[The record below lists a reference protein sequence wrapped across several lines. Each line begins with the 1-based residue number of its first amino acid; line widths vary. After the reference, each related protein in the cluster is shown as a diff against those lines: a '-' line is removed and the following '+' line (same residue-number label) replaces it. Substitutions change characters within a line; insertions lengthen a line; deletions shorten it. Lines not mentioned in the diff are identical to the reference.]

1 MAFWDNL
8 EDNMRTLRGFGLLA
22 LALAPLPVSACS
34 LTGPLDGY
42 ATGDR
47 PDAATIPDASSEET
61 GAPPC
66 KPGYTDCDGDPSNGC
81 EANLQQDPEH
91 CGSCATSCAA
101 ESAETACVSG
111 ACVIL
116 SCVENHDDCDGNPS
130 NGCEVD
136 LTSSPAHC
144 GACNTP
150 CQIQHA
156 DPVCVDK
163 VCAIGTCVDGWGDCN
178 GNVDDGCETNVK
190 ADSKQHCGACNQV
203 CQAVGNSTP
212 FCNFGACVFYC
223 KSGYGDCDKEAA
235 NGCEVDVFNDV
246 ANCGA
251 CGHVCS
257 SVHGTAACAGGNCS
271 ILCEPNFDNCDND
284 ITDGCETDLQNDVL
298 HCGSCSNACTP
309 PDGASATCVQSKCGF
324 ACLADRGNCNA
335 QDADGCE
342 TYLLTDADNCG
353 SCGHSCAGAAC
364 INGYCE
370 LTTLSDS
377 LTSPYA
383 IAVDNT
389 YVYWTDTVEGSVY
402 RQDKDGS
409 LPADRIAKPGSAGIA
424 LAVDSHRVFFS
435 TSSNIQSFNKL
446 TSVVQELASGQV
458 NVRAIAVDSS
468 SVYWVTG
475 GTTGTDGTLMKV
487 NIDGT
492 NLQELASSQPQPAGI
507 ALFGTAVY
515 WSNQGTW
522 SGADYNNDGSIWK
535 YSPSAVPPTVEFAAS
550 QPRPIGLAIDGT
562 SVVWANRQNGSLYRK
577 DTSGG
582 APVFLLAGQTFGE
595 DLVIND
601 GVAYWTYPGDAPSS
615 GAVMRFPLA
624 AGTARAVAPL
634 QNYPRRVAVDG
645 SYVYWTVAGASEGEG
660 AVYRVVK

>member
-1 MAFWDNL
+1 LTPLTFWDSL
-8 EDNMRTLRGFGLLA
+8 EDDMRMIRGYAPFPLVLA
-22 LALAPLPVSACS
+22 SLPASACS

-47 PDAATIPDASSEET
+47 PDAAALPDASSEDT

-66 KPGYTDCDGDPSNGC
+66 DPGYTDCDGDPSNGC
-81 EANLQQDPEH
+81 EVNLQKDPEH
-91 CGSCATSCAA
+91 CGSCTTSCAA

-116 SCVENHDDCDGNPS
+116 ACVENHDDCDGNAA

-150 CQIQHA
+150 CEIQHA
-156 DPVCVDK
+156 DPVCVNK
-163 VCAIGTCVDGWGDCN
+163 ICAIGTCRDGWGDCN
-178 GNVDDGCETNVK
+178 GSVDDGCETNVK
-190 ADSKQHCGACNQV
+190 GDAVDHCGACGQV
-203 CQAVGNSTP
+203 CQAVANSMLA
-212 FCNFGACVFYC
+212 CNFGVCVFFC
-223 KSGYGDCDKEAA
+223 KSGYGDCDQQPS
-235 NGCEVDVFNDV
+235 NGCEVDVFNDI
-246 ANCGA
+246 ANCGT

-257 SVHGTAACAGGNCS
+257 SVNGTPACAGGNCS
-271 ILCEPNFDNCDND
+271 ILCKTNFDNCNND
-284 ITDGCETDLQNDVL
+284 ITDGCETNLQNDVL

-324 ACLADRGNCNA
+324 ACLADRGNCNND
-335 QDADGCE
+335 DADGCE
-342 TYLLTDADNCG
+342 TDLLTDSDNCG
-353 SCGHSCAGAAC
+353 SCGHSCAGDAC
-364 INGYCE
+364 TNGYCE
-370 LTTLSDS
+370 PMVLSGT

-389 YVYWTDTVEGSVY
+389 YVYWTDTVDGTVY
-402 RQDKDGS
+402 RQVKDGTLAAEVIS
-409 LPADRIAKPGSAGIA
+409 KPGSAGVA
-424 LAVDSHRVFFS
+424 LAVDNHRVYYS
-435 TSSNIQSFNKL
+435 TSSTIMAYNKL
-446 TSVVQELASGQV
+446 TAEESTLAADQV
-458 NVRAIAVDSS
+458 NVRAIAVDSA

-475 GTTGTDGTLMKV
+475 GTTGTDGTVMTV

-492 NLQELASSQPQPAGI
+492 NLQALASGQPQPAGI

-522 SGADYNNDGSIWK
+522 TGPDYNNDGSIWK
-535 YSPSAVPPTVEFAAS
+535 HSSSTNVEFAAP
-550 QPRPIGLAIDGT
+550 QARPSGLAIYGT
-562 SVVWANRQNGSLYRK
+562 SVVWANRHNGSLYRK

-582 APVFLLAGQTFGE
+582 APVFLLAGQTFDE
-595 DLVIND
+595 DLVINN
-601 GVAYWTYPGDAPSS
+601 GVAYWTYPGAAPFS

-645 SYVYWTVAGASEGEG
+645 SHVYWTTAGASQGEG
-660 AVYRVVK
+660 TVYRAVK